1 MMIVIY
7 LLSYLVTLF
16 GGHVFTRALM
26 KKFRPHNASGIEGAG
41 AVIGFLERALT
52 LTFVLA
58 GQYTA
63 LGLVLTAKS
72 IARHE
77 ELKDRHFAEYY
88 LIGTLSSVLF
98 AVLVG
103 IALRVLLGSGTT
115 PITNIFH

>member
-1 MMIVIY
+1 MTWIIY
-7 LLSYLVTLF
+7 LAAYLIALL
-16 GGHVFTRALM
+16 GGHFFTRALM
-26 KKFRPHNASGIEGAG
+26 KKFRPQKATGVEGAG
-41 AVIGFLERALT
+41 ALIGFLERALT

-98 AVLVG
+98 AVLIGLTVCQYFK
-103 IALRVLLGSGTT
+103 IS
-115 PITNIFH
+115 P

>member
-1 MMIVIY
+1 MI
-7 LLSYLVTLF
+7 TLF
-16 GGHVFTRALM
+16 VGHFFTRALM
-26 KKFRPHNASGIEGAG
+26 KKFRPEEVSGVRGAG

-63 LGLVLTAKS
+63 LGLILTAKS

-98 AVLVG
+98 AVMIGLLLDRYLNQLVP
-103 IALRVLLGSGTT
+103 R
-115 PITNIFH
+115 

>member
-1 MMIVIY
+1 MEYNRILLY
-7 LLSYLVTLF
+7 LLGYVITLF
-16 GGHVFTRALM
+16 GGHFFTRALM
-26 KKFRPHNASGIEGAG
+26 KRFRPQETSGIEGAG

-52 LTFVLA
+52 LTFILV

-103 IALRVLLGSGTT
+103 LLLSQYLKHLAH
-115 PITNIFH
+115 P